1 MRVGCTK
8 ALAVILPMLAKA
20 CRFLTTPSAA
30 SAPSPSAEGGRGER
44 CSQFLRSLGIE
55 TGGVWTFAAD
65 TDGIDGSEDKRR
77 RGSLRLNR

>member
-8 ALAVILPMLAKA
+8 ALAVILPMLAKG

-44 CSQFLRSLGIE
+44 CSQFLRSLGMGTRAAGRTNAGAILAPE
-55 TGGVWTFAAD
+55 SMRHGV
-65 TDGIDGSEDKRR
+65 GR
-77 RGSLRLNR
+77 